1 MVLEAWLQHLKD
13 RTVLPLPVHDPPC
26 DQWRDVHGMLERLQ
40 DSPSCPPASPAA
52 GSTELVVPPT
62 SELLML
68 AALRAEIVAAAVAA
82 VVVVEDQCEL
92 EVTLMTD
99 LILLK
104 SEVPCKGTEGWA
116 TYEAGSRGRDGV
128 RTAALCEGR
137 AALEDAET
145 ELGGVT
151 GR

>member
-1 MVLEAWLQHLKD
+1 MLEAWLQHLKD

-26 DQWRDVHGMLERLQ
+26 DQWRDVPETLERLPG
-40 DSPSCPPASPAA
+40 SPSCPPASPAA

-68 AALRAEIVAAAVAA
+68 AALRAEIVAVAA
-82 VVVVEDQCEL
+82 VVVEDQCGL
-92 EVTLMTD
+92 GVTLMTD

-104 SEVPCKGTEGWA
+104 SEVLCKGTEGWA

-145 ELGGVT
+145 ESGGVT